1 MARVYI
7 QLYYS
12 YTEQLQLLS
21 PEQCGKLTIA
31 LLKYAQTGEIPDFPA
46 DSAVLMLFSSIRSQ
60 IDRDYARYEA
70 KCKKN
75 SENANQRWHSNEAN
89 ASDNMRT
96 DANCAKE
103 KENEKK
109 NKKEKNM
116 EKEKENEIEFEN
128 AFSTFWEAYPKKACR
143 PRAREAFAELNP
155 DTDTLANILTALK
168 WQKRLPAYSEN
179 DLQYCPLA
187 STYLRERRWL
197 DEPPVQAS
205 NDVAAPFFS
214 LKLDANGNE
223 VAIDD

>member
-1 MARVYI
+1 MARAYI

-12 YTEQLQLLS
+12 YTEQLHLLS

-75 SENANQRWHSNEAN
+75 SENANQRWHGNEAN
-89 ASDNMRT
+89 ASENMRT
-96 DANCAKE
+96 DANYAKE

-116 EKEKENEIEFEN
+116 EKENETEFEN
-128 AFSTFWEAYPKKACR
+128 VFSTFWEAYPKKACR
-143 PRAREAFAELNP
+143 PRAREAFAELKP
-155 DTDTLANILTALK
+155 DADTLAAILSALE
-168 WQKRLPAYSEN
+168 WQKHTPAFSE
-179 DLQYCPLA
+179 DGLMYCPSPA
-187 STYLRERRWL
+187 KYLQDCRWL
-197 DEPPVQAS
+197 DEPPVQTS
-205 NDVAAPFFS
+205 NNNAALFFS
-214 LKLDANGNE
+214 LELDENGNE
-223 VAIDD
+223 VAVNV

>member
-1 MARVYI
+1 MARAYI

-12 YTEQLQLLS
+12 YTEQLQLLP

-31 LLKYAQTGEIPDFPA
+31 LLNYAQTGVIPDFPA
-46 DSAVLMLFSSIRSQ
+46 DSAVFMLFSSIRSQ
-60 IDRDYARYEA
+60 IDRDYTRYEA

-75 SENANQRWHSNEAN
+75 SDNANQRWHGNEAN

-96 DANCAKE
+96 DANYAKE
-103 KENEKK
+103 KENEKN
-109 NKKEKNM
+109 NKKEKN
-116 EKEKENEIEFEN
+116 KENETELEN
-128 AFSTFWEAYPKKACR
+128 AFSTFWEAYLKKACKG
-143 PRAREAFAELNP
+143 RAREAFAELNP

-179 DLQYCPLA
+179 DLQYCSLA

-214 LKLDANGNE
+214 LELDANGNE

>member
-1 MARVYI
+1 MARAYI

-12 YTEQLQLLS
+12 YTEQLQLLP

-31 LLKYAQTGEIPDFPA
+31 LLNYAQTGVIPDFPA
-46 DSAVLMLFSSIRSQ
+46 DSAVFMLFSSIRSQ
-60 IDRDYARYEA
+60 IDRDYTRYET

-75 SENANQRWHSNEAN
+75 SDNANQRWHGNEAN

-96 DANCAKE
+96 DANYAKE
-103 KENEKK
+103 KENEKN
-109 NKKEKNM
+109 NKKEKN
-116 EKEKENEIEFEN
+116 KENETELEN
-128 AFSTFWEAYPKKACR
+128 AFSTFWEAYPKKDCKG
-143 PRAREAFAELNP
+143 RAHEAFAALNP

-214 LKLDANGNE
+214 LEFDANGNE

>member
-1 MARVYI
+1 MARAYI

-12 YTEQLQLLS
+12 YTEQLQLLP

-46 DSAVLMLFSSIRSQ
+46 DSAVLMLFSLIRSQ
-60 IDRDYARYEA
+60 IDRDYARYDA

-75 SENANQRWHSNEAN
+75 SENANQRWHGNEAN

-96 DANCAKE
+96 DANYAKE

-116 EKEKENEIEFEN
+116 EKENEIEFEN
-128 AFSTFWEAYPKKACR
+128 AFSTFWKAYPKKDCKC
-143 PRAREAFAELNP
+143 RAREAFAELNP

-187 STYLRERRWL
+187 STYLRERR
-197 DEPPVQAS
+197 
-205 NDVAAPFFS
+205 
-214 LKLDANGNE
+214 
-223 VAIDD
+223 

>member
-1 MARVYI
+1 MARAYI

-12 YTEQLQLLS
+12 YTEQLQLLP

-31 LLKYAQTGEIPDFPA
+31 LLNYAQTGVIPDFPA
-46 DSAVLMLFSSIRSQ
+46 DSAVFMLFSSIRSQ
-60 IDRDYARYEA
+60 IDRDYTRYET

-75 SENANQRWHSNEAN
+75 SDNANQRWHGNEAN

-96 DANCAKE
+96 DANYAKE

-109 NKKEKNM
+109 NKKEKN
-116 EKEKENEIEFEN
+116 KENETELEN
-128 AFSTFWEAYPKKACR
+128 AFSTFWEAYPKKACKG
-143 PRAREAFAELNP
+143 RAREAFAELKP
-155 DTDTLANILTALK
+155 DADTLAAILSALE

-214 LKLDANGNE
+214 LQLDENGNE
-223 VAIDD
+223 VAVNV

>member
-1 MARVYI
+1 MARAYI

-12 YTEQLQLLS
+12 YTEQLQLLP

-31 LLKYAQTGEIPDFPA
+31 LLNYAQTGVIPDFPA
-46 DSAVLMLFSSIRSQ
+46 DSAVFMLFSFIRSQ
-60 IDRDYARYEA
+60 IDRDYTRYEA

-75 SENANQRWHSNEAN
+75 SDNANQRWHGNEAN

-103 KENEKK
+103 KENEKN
-109 NKKEKNM
+109 NKKEKN
-116 EKEKENEIEFEN
+116 KENETELEN

-143 PRAREAFAELNP
+143 PRAREVFAELNP
-155 DTDTLANILTALK
+155 DADTLAAILSALE
-168 WQKRLPAYSEN
+168 WQKHTPAFSE
-179 DLQYCPLA
+179 DGLKYCPSPA
-187 STYLRERRWL
+187 KYLQDCRWL

-205 NDVAAPFFS
+205 NNNAALFF
-214 LKLDANGNE
+214 LLDLDENGNE

>member
-1 MARVYI
+1 MARAYI

-12 YTEQLQLLS
+12 YTEQLQLLP

-31 LLKYAQTGEIPDFPA
+31 LLNYAQTGVIPDFPA
-46 DSAVLMLFSSIRSQ
+46 DSAVFMLFSSIRSQ
-60 IDRDYARYEA
+60 IDRDYTRYEA

-75 SENANQRWHSNEAN
+75 SDNANQRWHGNEAN

-96 DANCAKE
+96 DANYAKE

-116 EKEKENEIEFEN
+116 EKENEIEFEN
-128 AFSTFWEAYPKKACR
+128 AFSTFWKACPKKDCKG
-143 PRAREAFAELNP
+143 RAREAFAELNP

-179 DLQYCPLA
+179 DLQYCSLA

-214 LKLDANGNE
+214 LELDANGNE

>member
-1 MARVYI
+1 MARAYI

-12 YTEQLQLLS
+12 YTEQLQLLP

-31 LLKYAQTGEIPDFPA
+31 LLNYAQTGVIPDFPA
-46 DSAVLMLFSSIRSQ
+46 DSAVFMLFSSIRSQ
-60 IDRDYARYEA
+60 IDRDYTHYEA

-75 SENANQRWHSNEAN
+75 SDNANQRWHGNEAN

>member
-1 MARVYI
+1 MARAYI

-12 YTEQLQLLS
+12 YTEQLQLLP

-31 LLKYAQTGEIPDFPA
+31 LLNYAQTGVIPDFPA
-46 DSAVLMLFSSIRSQ
+46 DSAVFMLFSSIRSQ
-60 IDRDYARYEA
+60 IDRDYTRYEA

-75 SENANQRWHSNEAN
+75 SDNANQRWHGNEAN

-96 DANCAKE
+96 DANYAKE
-103 KENEKK
+103 K
-109 NKKEKNM
+109 
-116 EKEKENEIEFEN
+116 
-128 AFSTFWEAYPKKACR
+128 
-143 PRAREAFAELNP
+143 
-155 DTDTLANILTALK
+155 
-168 WQKRLPAYSEN
+168 EN
-179 DLQYCPLA
+179 DLQYCSLA

-214 LKLDANGNE
+214 LELDANGNE

>member
-1 MARVYI
+1 MARAYI

-46 DSAVLMLFSSIRSQ
+46 DSVVLMLFSSIRSQ
-60 IDRDYARYEA
+60 IDRDYARYDA

-75 SENANQRWHSNEAN
+75 SENANQRWHGSEAN

-96 DANCAKE
+96 DANYAKE

-109 NKKEKNM
+109 NKKTKNM
-116 EKEKENEIEFEN
+116 EKENETEFEN
-128 AFSTFWEAYPKKACR
+128 AFSAFWKAYPRKDSEL
-143 PRAREAFAELNP
+143 RAREAFAELNL
-155 DTDTLANILTALK
+155 DADTLAQILAALE
-168 WQKRLPAYSEN
+168 WQKHTPAFSE
-179 DLQYCPLA
+179 DGLKYCPLPA
-187 STYLRERRWL
+187 TYLRDRRWL
-197 DEPPVQAS
+197 DEPPMQAS
-205 NDVAAPFFS
+205 DNDAAPFFS
-214 LKLDANGNE
+214 LKLDENGNE

>member
-1 MARVYI
+1 MARAYI

-12 YTEQLQLLS
+12 YTEQLQLLP

-31 LLKYAQTGEIPDFPA
+31 LLNYAQTGVIPDFPA
-46 DSAVLMLFSSIRSQ
+46 DSAVFMLFSSIRSQ
-60 IDRDYARYEA
+60 IDRDYTRYET

-75 SENANQRWHSNEAN
+75 SDNANQRWHGNEAN

-96 DANCAKE
+96 DANYAKE

-116 EKEKENEIEFEN
+116 EKENEIEFEN
-128 AFSTFWEAYPKKACR
+128 AFSTFWKACPKKDCKG
-143 PRAREAFAELNP
+143 RAREAFAELKP
-155 DTDTLANILTALK
+155 DADTLAAILSALE

-214 LKLDANGNE
+214 LELDANGNE

>member
-1 MARVYI
+1 MARAYI

>member
-1 MARVYI
+1 MARAYI

-12 YTEQLQLLS
+12 YTEQLQLLP

-31 LLKYAQTGEIPDFPA
+31 LLNYAQTGVIPDFPA
-46 DSAVLMLFSSIRSQ
+46 DSAVFMLFSSIRSQ
-60 IDRDYARYEA
+60 IDRDYTRYET

-75 SENANQRWHSNEAN
+75 SDNANQRWHGNEAN

-96 DANCAKE
+96 DANYAKE

-116 EKEKENEIEFEN
+116 EKENEIEFEN
-128 AFSTFWEAYPKKACR
+128 AFSTFWKACPKKDCKG
-143 PRAREAFAELNP
+143 RAREAFAELKP
-155 DTDTLANILTALK
+155 DADTLAAILSALE

-205 NDVAAPFFS
+205 NNNAAPFFS
-214 LKLDANGNE
+214 LQLDENGNE
-223 VAIDD
+223 VAVNV

>member
-1 MARVYI
+1 MARAYI

-60 IDRDYARYEA
+60 IDRDYARYEV

-103 KENEKK
+103 KEN
-109 NKKEKNM
+109 
-116 EKEKENEIEFEN
+116 
-128 AFSTFWEAYPKKACR
+128 PKKACR
-143 PRAREAFAELNP
+143 PRAREVFAELNP
-155 DTDTLANILTALK
+155 DADTLAAILSALE
-168 WQKRLPAYSEN
+168 WQKHTPAFSE
-179 DLQYCPLA
+179 DGLKYCPSPA
-187 STYLRERRWL
+187 KYLQDCRWL

-205 NDVAAPFFS
+205 NNNAAPFFS
-214 LKLDANGNE
+214 LEFDANGNE

>member
-1 MARVYI
+1 MARAYI

-12 YTEQLQLLS
+12 YTEQLQLLP

-31 LLKYAQTGEIPDFPA
+31 LLNYAQTGVIPDFPA
-46 DSAVLMLFSSIRSQ
+46 DSAVFMLFSSIRSQ
-60 IDRDYARYEA
+60 IDRDYTRYEA

-75 SENANQRWHSNEAN
+75 SDNANQRWHGNEAN

-96 DANCAKE
+96 DANYAKE

-116 EKEKENEIEFEN
+116 EKENEIEFEN
-128 AFSTFWEAYPKKACR
+128 AFSTFWKAYPKKACR
-143 PRAREAFAELNP
+143 PRAREVFAELNP
-155 DTDTLANILTALK
+155 DADTLAILTALK

-214 LKLDANGNE
+214 LELDANGNE